1 MIEDCF
7 EEWYFDRYPEIN
19 PDTDDIYGELLEC
32 YKAGWKRSREVDE
45 ALTELVQIAQENG
58 EYD

>member
-7 EEWYFDRYPEIN
+7 EKWYWEVWEPDDPYEI
-19 PDTDDIYGELLEC
+19 TRDDLKEA

>member
-1 MIEDCF
+1 MIEDAF
-7 EEWYFDRYPEIN
+7 EKWYFNRYPASN
-19 PDTDDIYGELLEC
+19 PLLDDFYSELLEC

-45 ALTELVQIAQENG
+45 ALTELVQIAEELG

>member
-1 MIEDCF
+1 MIEDSF
-7 EEWYFDRYPEIN
+7 EKWYFDRYPEIN
-19 PDTDDIYGELLEC
+19 PKMDDIYGELLEC

>member
-7 EEWYFDRYPEIN
+7 EKWYFDRYPEIC
-19 PDTDDIYGELLEC
+19 PEMDEIYEELLEC
-32 YKAGWKRSREVDE
+32 YKAGWKRALEVDE
-45 ALTELVQIAQENG
+45 ALTELVRIAEEAG